1 MKRRHLKYLS
11 KAGFLHTSR
20 AVLKHMKPARQKIG
34 AAPGTMIYTGHQN
47 HPTEIEFIQFDGKD
61 VEIQKV
67 QNVQDVET
75 RIKEDKVNWVRVTGF
90 DDIATIETVGN
101 TFSIDPL
108 IMEDVVQTETIPK
121 FELHADHI
129 FIVMKQI
136 SINREDNKIDLSHFS
151 MILTPQTLITFAE
164 TPLDILN
171 TLEERIKNSQSHVRR
186 MPVSFLCYRVM
197 DTIVDYYSMVL
208 EWFTNAIAELEEQM
222 VENPSKRHI
231 HSILLLKKQWL
242 VLRKALVP
250 LREELRSALNTNSE
264 FIQSMGEKYMA
275 DIQDHLD
282 GLSQTLE
289 IIHASLDNLME
300 LNHSTI
306 STKMN
311 EVMQVLTVVTT
322 IFIPVTFIAGIY
334 GMNFENMP
342 ETRWPNGYYYA
353 LGLMLLIG
361 LSMVAY
367 MKNRKWF

>member
-1 MKRRHLKYLS
+1 MKRRRLKYLS

-34 AAPGTMIYTGHQN
+34 AAPGTLIYTGHQN
-47 HPTEIEFIQFDGKD
+47 NPTEIELIQFDDKE
-61 VEIQKV
+61 VEFTKI
-67 QNVQDVET
+67 QNVED
-75 RIKEDKVNWVRVTGF
+75 IGKHLKEDMVNWVRVTGF
-90 DDIATIETVGN
+90 DDITTIEAVGN
-101 TFSIDPL
+101 VFNIDPM

-121 FELHADHI
+121 FELHADFS
-129 FIVMKQI
+129 FIVLKQI
-136 SINREDNKIDLSHFS
+136 SINNEDNKIDLSHFS
-151 MILTPQTLITFAE
+151 LILTQKALITFAE
-164 TPLDILN
+164 SPLEILN
-171 TLEERIKNSQSHVRR
+171 TLDERIKNSQSHVRR
-186 MPVSFLCYRVM
+186 MPVGFLSYRVL

-208 EWFTNAIAELEEQM
+208 EWFTNTIAELEEQM

-250 LREELRSALNTNSE
+250 LREELRSAQNTDSE
-264 FIQSMGEKYMA
+264 FIQTMGEKYMA

-322 IFIPVTFIAGIY
+322 IFIPITFIAGIY

-342 ETRWPNGYYYA
+342 ETQWPNGYYYV
-353 LGLMLLIG
+353 LGFMLLIG

-367 MKNRKWF
+367 MKKRKWF